1 MTSGPTTDDH
11 GMERSSTVLTIG
23 LALDH
28 AQQRGLRVDV
38 GTSNGRD
45 FASVMVAALDRFCI
59 VLLEDDVPGG
69 RAHVISR
76 DHIVS
81 VSMARE
87 DLLAIEP
94 GMSAAQSGA

>member
-1 MTSGPTTDDH
+1 
-11 GMERSSTVLTIG
+11 MEFSSTVLTIG

-38 GTSNGRD
+38 GTSSGRD
-45 FASVMVAALDRFCI
+45 FGGVAVAALDRFCI

-69 RAHVISR
+69 RAHVVSR

-94 GMSAAQSGA
+94 GLPAQEADA